1 MLDGKKM
8 KVGRR
13 RLGWVATSVHLKL
26 DCGSRGKRKEAGHNM
41 PTSNASER
49 KTKQTFLKVHLDRF
63 FLSINRIQMVVACD
77 LVLASSFFFHLHFP
91 SNYAK
96 ERSVV
101 WYGGWALGRQCWSRK
116 QQKSER
122 AIKAVQE
129 TGRTNR
135 WAGRQTHRQTR
146 WTHRKECLR

>member
-101 WYGGWALGRQCWSRK
+101 
-116 QQKSER
+116 
-122 AIKAVQE
+122 
-129 TGRTNR
+129 
-135 WAGRQTHRQTR
+135 
-146 WTHRKECLR
+146 